1 MNNKNIVW
9 VASFPKSG
17 NTWMRSILTALIYA
31 DNGKF
36 DFNLLSN
43 IDQFENIKNFE
54 FIKKINENDYNNLN
68 KMENIS
74 KYWQ

>member
-36 DFNLLSN
+36 DFNLLYN